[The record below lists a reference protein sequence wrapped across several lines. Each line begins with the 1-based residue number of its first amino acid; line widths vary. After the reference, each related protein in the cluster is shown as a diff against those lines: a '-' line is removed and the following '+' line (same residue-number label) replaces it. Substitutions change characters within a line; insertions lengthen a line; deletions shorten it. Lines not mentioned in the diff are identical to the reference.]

1 MPDATLILE
10 GTAAAGGVAALV
22 MLLLGVW
29 PARKV
34 AATVATAPLRR
45 SRLSTL
51 AEVLAVAGGM
61 GIGCWWLGI
70 KPNTPPVEDK
80 DRLLFV
86 LLPAAGVV
94 EILAVVWQRQPW
106 VGRIL
111 RLFLALSLPFLML
124 FGSGWLPAK
133 WTPGGDPTAP
143 STWTEQE
150 ALRNLVGLGIL
161 LAAVWGL
168 LVWAAQRAGGFAVPA
183 ALGLISAAAGA
194 TIMLSGYAT
203 GGMIGLPFAGV
214 AAGALLVCLLFARRH
229 SMTGLVGVGTVLLFG
244 LLMAGEFFGE
254 LTTTNFTLLIAA
266 PVLCGLLALPPVQR
280 FKPAV
285 RFVVVLVACL
295 VPAGVAV
302 GLAQR
307 SFAAATDESS
317 AYGAA
322 SSGSDAPAFGGT
334 SSGAAAPTRS
344 TEPASSS
351 APESP
356 GIPRDPGADEPG
368 AGAGPQRGSAPI
380 DPGIE
385 SKN

>member
-1 MPDATLILE
+1 MPDAILIL
-10 GTAAAGGVAALV
+10 GATAAAGIVAAVL
-22 MLLLGVW
+22 MLLGVW

-34 AATVATAPLRR
+34 AAAVPARR
-45 SRLSTL
+45 SVLGTCV
-51 AEVLAVAGGM
+51 EVLAVAGGM
-61 GIGCWWLGI
+61 GIGCWWLDI
-70 KPNTPPVEDK
+70 RPSSPPVEDK

-86 LLPAAGVV
+86 LLPAAGIV
-94 EILAVVWQRQPW
+94 EILAVVLQRRPW
-106 VGRIL
+106 FGRVL
-111 RLFLALSLPFLML
+111 RLLLALPLPFLLL

-168 LVWAAQRAGGFAVPA
+168 LVWAAQRAGGFVVPA
-183 ALGLISAAAGA
+183 ALGLISAAAGV

-214 AAGALLVCLLFARRH
+214 AAGALLVCVLLARSH
-229 SMTGLVGVGTVLLFG
+229 SMTGLVGIGTVLLFG
-244 LLMAGEFFGE
+244 LLMSGEFFGE
-254 LTTTNFTLLIAA
+254 LTRTNFALLIAG
-266 PVLCGLLALPPVQR
+266 PVLCGLIALPPVQ
-280 FKPAV
+280 KLKSAV
-285 RFVVVLVACL
+285 RFVVVLVATL

-322 SSGSDAPAFGGT
+322 GTASDASAFGGT
-334 SSGAAAPTRS
+334 PSSQAEPGSGTDAPPRS
-344 TEPASSS
+344 TDTATS
-351 APESP
+351 
-356 GIPRDPGADEPG
+356 PRDPRADEEPK
-368 AGAGPQRGSAPI
+368 RSAPI
-380 DPGIE
+380 DPGAD
-385 SKN
+385 SKK

>member
-194 TIMLSGYAT
+194 TIMMSGYAT

-214 AAGALLVCLLFARRH
+214 AAGALLVCLLFARAH
-229 SMTGLVGVGTVLLFG
+229 SMTGMVGIGTVLVFG

-266 PVLCGLLALPPVQR
+266 PVLCGLLALPPVQG

-322 SSGSDAPAFGGT
+322 SSGSDAPAFSGT
-334 SSGAAAPTRS
+334 PAGSANPSLLK
-344 TEPASSS
+344 EPAPSRSKDS
-351 APESP
+351 AST
-356 GIPRDPGADEPG
+356 PRDPGADEEPK
-368 AGAGPQRGSAPI
+368 RSAPI
-380 DPGIE
+380 DPGE

>member
-1 MPDATLILE
+1 MPDPMLIL
-10 GTAAAGGVAALV
+10 GATAAAGVVAAVL
-22 MLLLGVW
+22 MLLSVG

-34 AATVATAPLRR
+34 AAEPSAVPARR
-45 SRLSTL
+45 SAIATCV
-51 AEVLAVAGGM
+51 EVLAVAGGM
-61 GIGCWWLGI
+61 SIGCWWLGI
-70 KPNTPPVEDK
+70 RPSSPPVEDK

-94 EILAVVWQRQPW
+94 EILAVVLQRRPCF
-106 VGRIL
+106 GRIL
-111 RLFLALSLPFLML
+111 RLLLALPLPFLLL
-124 FGSGWLPAK
+124 FGSGWLPSR
-133 WTPGGDPTAP
+133 WTPGGDPAAA

-161 LAAVWGL
+161 LAGVWGL
-168 LVWAAQRAGGFAVPA
+168 LVWAAQRAGGFVVPA

-254 LTTTNFTLLIAA
+254 LTATNFSLLIAA
-266 PVLCGLLALPPVQR
+266 PVLCGLIALPPLQ
-280 FKPAV
+280 KLKAAV
-285 RFVVVLVACL
+285 RFVVVLVAAL

-317 AYGAA
+317 MYDGA
-322 SSGSDAPAFGGT
+322 GGGDAPAFGGT
-334 SSGAAAPTRS
+334 PSGAAAPTRG

-351 APESP
+351 APKSP
-356 GIPRDPGADEPG
+356 GVPRDPGADEPG
-368 AGAGPQRGSAPI
+368 AGAEKKRGSAPI
-380 DPGIE
+380 DPGAE

>member
-1 MPDATLILE
+1 MPDAILIL
-10 GTAAAGGVAALV
+10 GATAAAGIVAAVL
-22 MLLLGVW
+22 MLLGVW

-34 AATVATAPLRR
+34 AAAPPAVPARR
-45 SRLSTL
+45 SALGTCV
-51 AEVLAVAGGM
+51 EVLAVAGGM
-61 GIGCWWLGI
+61 GIGCWWLDI
-70 KPNTPPVEDK
+70 RPSSPPVEDK

-86 LLPAAGVV
+86 LLPAAGIV
-94 EILAVVWQRQPW
+94 EILAVVLQRRPW
-106 VGRIL
+106 FGRVL
-111 RLFLALSLPFLML
+111 RLLLALPLPFLLL

-168 LVWAAQRAGGFAVPA
+168 LVWAAQRAGGFVVPA
-183 ALGLISAAAGA
+183 ALGLISAAAGV
-194 TIMLSGYAT
+194 TIMLSGYAS

-214 AAGALLVCLLFARRH
+214 AAGALLVCVLLARSH
-229 SMTGLVGVGTVLLFG
+229 SMTGLVGIGTVLLFG
-244 LLMAGEFFGE
+244 LLMSGEFFGE
-254 LTTTNFTLLIAA
+254 LTRTNFALLIAA
-266 PVLCGLLALPPVQR
+266 PVLCGLIALPPVQ
-280 FKPAV
+280 KLKSAV
-285 RFVVVLVACL
+285 RFVVVLVAAL

-322 SSGSDAPAFGGT
+322 GTASDAPAFGGT
-334 SSGAAAPTRS
+334 PSSQAEPGRG
-344 TEPASSS
+344 TEPASPRSTDTATS
-351 APESP
+351 
-356 GIPRDPGADEPG
+356 PRDPRADEEPK
-368 AGAGPQRGSAPI
+368 RSAPI
-380 DPGIE
+380 DPGAD

>member
-1 MPDATLILE
+1 MPDPMLIL
-10 GTAAAGGVAALV
+10 GATAAAGVVAAVL
-22 MLLLGVW
+22 MLLSVG
-29 PARKV
+29 PARQV
-34 AATVATAPLRR
+34 AAAPSAVPARR
-45 SRLSTL
+45 SALATC

-61 GIGCWWLGI
+61 TIGCWWLGI
-70 KPNTPPVEDK
+70 RPSSPPVEDK

-94 EILAVVWQRQPW
+94 EILAAVLQRRPW
-106 VGRIL
+106 FGRIL
-111 RLFLALSLPFLML
+111 RLLLALPLPFLLL
-124 FGSGWLPAK
+124 FGSGWLPSR
-133 WTPGGDPTAP
+133 WTPGGDPAAP

-150 ALRNLVGLGIL
+150 ALRNLVGLGAL
-161 LAAVWGL
+161 LAGVWGL
-168 LVWAAQRAGGFAVPA
+168 LVWAAQRAGGFVVPA
-183 ALGLISAAAGA
+183 ALGLISATAGA

-254 LTTTNFTLLIAA
+254 LTTTNFALLIAA
-266 PVLCGLLALPPVQR
+266 PVVCGLIALPPLQ
-280 FKPAV
+280 KLKAAV
-285 RFVVVLVACL
+285 RFVVVLVAAL

-317 AYGAA
+317 MYDGAG
-322 SSGSDAPAFGGT
+322 GSDAPAFGGT
-334 SSGAAAPTRS
+334 PSGAAAPTPA
-344 TEPASSS
+344 TEPASSTT
-351 APESP
+351 PKSP

-380 DPGIE
+380 DPGAE